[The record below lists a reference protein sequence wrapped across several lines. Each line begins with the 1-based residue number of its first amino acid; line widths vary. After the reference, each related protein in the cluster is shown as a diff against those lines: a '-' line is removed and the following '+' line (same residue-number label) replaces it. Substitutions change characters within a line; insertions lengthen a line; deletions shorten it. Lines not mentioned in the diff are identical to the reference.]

1 MEQAK
6 PLAGRVAFND
16 RLSLWQNRNVKYFL
30 ILPAILL
37 MLGFAIFPL
46 VYSLGLSVTGWTVQ
60 NPDAPF
66 LGLENYRQV
75 LLEDGRWQQA
85 MVRTLALTAVAVT
98 IELALGF
105 LIAHLLID
113 ELPGKRLIIPLLVL
127 PAVTNPIVVG
137 FTWRVIYNPSYGPI
151 NQIIGAL
158 IGQPFEQLWLSNQG
172 MVLVAVTIV
181 EIWQWTPFM
190 FLVMLAGLTGINPEY
205 YEAASI
211 DGASRWNILLR
222 VTIPLM
228 RPIIVIA
235 VLLRGLDIIKL
246 FDLIYV
252 MTGGGPGT
260 ASETVS
266 HYIYVLGFEFF
277 RMGYGA
283 AAAYLLLIV
292 LSVLVALLLRRLSKE
307 EV

>member
-1 MEQAK
+1 MEQAQ
-6 PLAGRVAFND
+6 PLPGRAVAPGRFAH
-16 RLSLWQNRNVKYFL
+16 WQSRSTKYIL

-46 VYSLGLSVTGWTVQ
+46 VYSLGLSMTGWTVQ

-66 LGLENYRQV
+66 IGLANYQQV
-75 LLEDGRWQQA
+75 LFEDTRWQQA
-85 MVRTLALTAVAVT
+85 MVRTLAMTAVAVS
-98 IELALGF
+98 IELVFGF
-105 LIAHLLID
+105 LLAHLLID
-113 ELPGKRLIIPLLVL
+113 NLPGKRFIIALLIL
-127 PAVTNPIVVG
+127 PTVTNPIVVG
-137 FTWRVIYNPSYGPI
+137 FIWKVIYNPSYGPV

-172 MVLVAVTIV
+172 MAIVSVTIV

-190 FLVMLAGLTGINPEY
+190 FLVMLAGLTAINPEL
-205 YEAASI
+205 YEAAAI
-211 DGASRWNILLR
+211 DGASRWAILRRL
-222 VTIPLM
+222 TIPLM
-228 RPIIVIA
+228 QPIIVIA
-235 VLLRGLDIIKL
+235 LLIRGLDIIKL
-246 FDLIYV
+246 FDLVYI

-266 HYIYVLGFEFF
+266 HYIYILGFEFF

-307 EV
+307 EI